1 MLIAPVA
8 TGDTTSPTEAAS
20 ILSLIML
27 GQLTAVARPGTARM
41 PSARSAHRDGY
52 STTMES
58 AFLFQ
63 SNAEHPLQMEIVI
76 PVTRDMTW

>member
-27 GQLTAVARPGTARM
+27 GQLMEAAKHGTARM

-52 STTMES
+52 STIMES

-63 SNAEHPLQMEIVI
+63 SNAEHPLQMESVI
-76 PVTRDMTW
+76 PVIGDMTW